1 MGLLYGALTASIL
14 FCQGLAFKV
23 YALHGGKKRVSSEL
37 INLGN
42 FAICVLILVPVA
54 LLSGSFDITSVLYGL
69 VQGILFWT
77 LITFYGKAVST
88 GKIAFCNFIMAM
100 TMIFPI
106 IYAGISSVV
115 VEPFT
120 VITIIGL
127 VTFGVA
133 AYLVCFGEKGDGK
146 KVSKS
151 SYIFILI
158 SGTFSGVQS
167 IWIKYTAAV
176 YPEVNQY
183 YVLATAFI
191 VSLVLGGAIQ
201 IVKLVMHKR
210 SACNAVA
217 DSSSTAE
224 PTLVGNSM
232 VSADSVAGT
241 EDKIIVKNA
250 IICTLVVG
258 LATAIGNICFNVFA
272 IMVNGATF
280 YPMANGLS
288 MLLAVALSPLFKEK
302 VTVMQ
307 LIGIFI
313 GVAAIIL
320 LSL

>member
-1 MGLLYGALTASIL
+1 MGLLYGALTSSIL

-54 LLSGSFDITSVLYGL
+54 LLSGSFDMTSVLYGL
-69 VQGILFWT
+69 VQGILFWA

-106 IYAGISSVV
+106 IYAGFSSIV

-120 VITIIGL
+120 VVTVIGL
-127 VTFGVA
+127 LTFGVA

-158 SGTFSGVQS
+158 SGTFSGIQS

-183 YVLATAFI
+183 YVLATAFV
-191 VSLVLGGAIQ
+191 VSLILGGAIQ
-201 IVKLVMHKR
+201 IYKLIMSKHKAGIAEC
-210 SACNAVA
+210 S
-217 DSSSTAE
+217 DDTAE
-224 PTLVGNSM
+224 VSLTGNDM
-232 VSADSVAGT
+232 VKADAVVDT
-241 EDKIIVKNA
+241 QDKVIVKNA
-250 IICTLVVG
+250 ILCTIVVG

-272 IMVNGATF
+272 VMVNGATF

-302 VTVMQ
+302 VTAMQ
-307 LIGIFI
+307 LVGIFV
-313 GVAAIIL
+313 GVGAIIL

>member
-1 MGLLYGALTASIL
+1 MGLLYGALTSSIL

-54 LLSGSFDITSVLYGL
+54 LLSGSFDMTSVLYGL
-69 VQGILFWT
+69 VQGILFWA

-106 IYAGISSVV
+106 IYAGFSSIV

-120 VITIIGL
+120 IVTVIGL
-127 VTFGVA
+127 LTFGVA

-151 SYIFILI
+151 SYIFIFI

-191 VSLVLGGAIQ
+191 VSFVLGGVIQ
-201 IVKLVMHKR
+201 IVKMTTNKR
-210 SACNAVA
+210 KANNAIS
-217 DSSSTAE
+217 DNDTAQE
-224 PTLVGNSM
+224 PTVVANNM
-232 VSADSVAGT
+232 VSADAIACSQ
-241 EDKIIVKNA
+241 DKVSVKNA
-250 IICTLVVG
+250 LICTIVVG

-272 IMVNGATF
+272 VMVNGATF

-307 LIGIFI
+307 LVGIFV
-313 GVAAIIL
+313 GVGAIIL